1 MDKTQ
6 IENSP
11 SDITFGRRAR
21 ILELLE
27 EKGQVR
33 IPEMSNLFNVSE
45 VTIRNDLEQL
55 EQKNLLIRTRGGAL
69 KIQRVGIDYN
79 LNLKS
84 KKKRTEKEKIGVK
97 AAELINEGETII
109 LDSGTTTFEV
119 AKNLGKFN
127 DLTVI
132 TNALNIAGAL
142 IDFSNI
148 KVIVP
153 GGTLR
158 RNSLSLI
165 GAIAEQ
171 SIQDYY
177 CDKVFLGVDG
187 IDAAHGI
194 STPNAEE
201 AHLNKLM
208 IKNSKEVI
216 VVTDSSKFSKRSFV
230 LISGIEDVDT
240 IITDNGIPDEEY
252 KKLITMGKNVIIV

>member
-1 MDKTQ
+1 MNNNH
-6 IENSP
+6 IESTP
-11 SDITFGRRAR
+11 SDLTFDRRAK
-21 ILELLE
+21 ILEMLE
-27 EKGQVR
+27 EKGQVK
-33 IPEMSNLFNVSE
+33 IPELSNLFKVSE
-45 VTIRNDLEQL
+45 VTIRNDFEQL
-55 EQKNLLIRTRGGAL
+55 EQKHLLIRTRGGAL
-69 KIQRVGIDYN
+69 KIQRVGVDYN

-84 KKKRTEKEKIGVK
+84 KKRKSDKEKIGIK
-97 AAELINEGETII
+97 AAELIKNGETII

-119 AKNLGKFN
+119 AKNLGGFS

-132 TNALNIAGAL
+132 TNALNIIGAL
-142 IDFSNI
+142 VDFPNI

-171 SIQDYY
+171 SIEDYY

-187 IDAAHGI
+187 IDSAHGI

-216 VVTDSSKFSKRSFV
+216 VVTDSSKFNKRSFV
-230 LISGIEDVDT
+230 VIAGIEKVNT
-240 IITDNGIPDEEY
+240 IITDSGIPDEEY
-252 KKLITMGKNVIIV
+252 KKLVTLGKKVILV